1 VTESERI
8 WVALL
13 GALEHQMISKAITF
27 DEKITI
33 FSTLIIPQKKSFFNR
48 KRIIK
53 KKEVFTIDE
62 NPELERASVIIGHEL
77 YCGGNTDRQE
87 KNLEILKETQPEM
100 FGLTIT
106 VDVSDENGNERETT
120 LDGYMK
126 HTNLNRTM
134 SYVGSM
140 RSRTSM
146 LSRLSSV
153 SVNRADE
160 NSDTTEKKDIFKD
173 ILQVR
178 ENTENNRNGKIDKLL
193 VQKSEKKL
201 IPN

>member
-1 VTESERI
+1 
-8 WVALL
+8 
-13 GALEHQMISKAITF
+13 M
-27 DEKITI
+27 
-33 FSTLIIPQKKSFFNR
+33 
-48 KRIIK
+48 
-53 KKEVFTIDE
+53 
-62 NPELERASVIIGHEL
+62 
-77 YCGGNTDRQE
+77 
-87 KNLEILKETQPEM
+87 EILKETQPEM
-100 FGLTIT
+100 FELTIT

-160 NSDTTEKKDIFKD
+160 SSDTTEKKDIFKD

-178 ENTENNRNGKIDKLL
+178 DTLENNRNGKNDLLL
-193 VQKSEKKL
+193 V
-201 IPN
+201 